1 MLRYTF
7 FRAPG
12 DEGGAPPPVV
22 RTPDAEPDIEAE
34 SVNKGGRV
42 FVPKSRFDEVNQR
55 GHAALATAAQAQA
68 AHAAAVAELANTR
81 ARAQL
86 ERHLLTSGVSGDD
99 LDEAADEL
107 FDRYQRMPGDKPKI
121 ADFIESVKTKK
132 WAAPYFAAAKPSPVA
147 DPLADAP
154 TKEPAAMRPPSPAP
168 NSAPNAGTRA
178 ATPPAVGARWT
189 PDRVRGAS
197 QSEIVANLPS
207 ILSEMHAAG
216 EIRSPTTGPGA
227 ALLARLGIK

>member
-7 FRAPG
+7 YRAPG
-12 DEGGAPPPVV
+12 DEGGAPPPV
-22 RTPDAEPDIEAE
+22 AEPDIDAE

-68 AHAAAVAELANTR
+68 AHAAAVAELASAR

-107 FDRYQRMPGDKPKI
+107 FERYQRMPGDKPKI

-132 WAAPYFAAAKPSPVA
+132 WAAPYFAASKPAQTAA
-147 DPLADAP
+147 DPLADVP

-178 ATPPAVGARWT
+178 ANPPAVGARWT
-189 PDRVRGAS
+189 SDRVRGAS
-197 QSEIVANLPS
+197 QSEIVANLS
-207 ILSEMHAAG
+207 GILSEMHAAG

-227 ALLARLGIK
+227 ALLARLGIKS